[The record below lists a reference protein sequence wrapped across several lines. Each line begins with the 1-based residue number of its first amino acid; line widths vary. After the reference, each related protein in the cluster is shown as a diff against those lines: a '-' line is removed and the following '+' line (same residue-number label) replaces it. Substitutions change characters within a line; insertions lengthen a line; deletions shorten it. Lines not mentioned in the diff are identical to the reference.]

1 MTSRSPSPEAPVPP
15 EPVVQ
20 DRILT
25 APNVLS
31 GVRLATVPFFIWLF
45 VSGHEN
51 AAVGLYAAGAWT
63 DFFDGYIAR
72 RTNSVSKLGQ
82 LLDPLADRVFIVALA
97 IALVGRG
104 VLALW
109 LALVVIARDVL
120 VLALWP
126 LLERIGMRRIQVNF
140 TGKTATA
147 SLLFGLTWL
156 AWGET
161 TFPAHTVGHSIGLP
175 FVILGAVLYWTA
187 GAMYAAEAR
196 KRVRELEREHG
207 MGATRDG

>member
-1 MTSRSPSPEAPVPP
+1 MTEAAPGTS

-31 GVRLATVPFFIWLF
+31 GLRLATVPVFVWLF
-45 VSGHEN
+45 VTGHET
-51 AAVGLYAAGAWT
+51 AAVGLYAAAAWT

-72 RTNSVSKLGQ
+72 RTASVSRLGQ

-97 IALVGRG
+97 VALVARDD
-104 VLALW
+104 LALW
-109 LALVVIARDVL
+109 LALVIVGRDVL

-126 LLERIGMRRIQVNF
+126 VLERLGMRRIQVNF

-147 SLLFGLTWL
+147 CLLFGLTWL
-156 AWGET
+156 AWAET
-161 TFPAHTVGHSIGLP
+161 SFLLHEVGHSIGMP
-175 FVILGAVLYWTA
+175 FVVAGAILYWVA
-187 GAMYAAEAR
+187 GAMYATEAIR
-196 KRVRELEREHG
+196 RMRALERPHETG
-207 MGATRDG
+207 IPSG